1 MHRPLSLRIFA
12 KQRPVVRGLLFV
24 IYVRV
29 TMRRRES
36 PEEARQRRFCRYQLG
51 LPPEVVYHHVREGL
65 GAVSAL
71 SLVLVAVT
79 AWQLDSFATIAPAL
93 VSAIL
98 LAALTPTVLFVRR
111 RYRHV
116 LAGVFTLAMLLVLL
130 VAIAQRYG
138 STAPVELVVGP
149 TPSAIADAVTRR

>member
-1 MHRPLSLRIFA
+1 
-12 KQRPVVRGLLFV
+12 VVRGLLFV
-24 IYVRV
+24 VYVRV

-51 LPPEVVYHHVREGL
+51 LPPEVVYHHVGEGVA
-65 GAVSAL
+65 AVAAL
-71 SLVLVAVT
+71 SLVLVAVA
-79 AWQLDSFATIAPAL
+79 AWQLDHFATIAPAL

-98 LAALTPTVLFVRR
+98 LAALTPTVLFARR
-111 RYRHV
+111 HYRHV
-116 LAGVFTLAMLLVLL
+116 VAGVVTLAVLL
-130 VAIAQRYG
+130 ALFVAVAQRYG